1 MDVFT
6 NMSALQA
13 ASLYIS
19 LMLAVLLGLKLYVGG
34 RRGALKVPSGDV
46 SNPDFARAQRVQ
58 QNAVEDVPVLLI
70 ALLSLGLL
78 SAPLWLIHASGATLL
93 ASRLA
98 HAFGLASSSGFSL
111 GRMFGT
117 FGTLI
122 VYLTLVIAL
131 LLCAF
136 DAASGSQ

>member
-1 MDVFT
+1 MNFITD
-6 NMSALQA
+6 MSALQIA
-13 ASLYIS
+13 GFYIA

-34 RRGALKVPSGDV
+34 RRGALKVAPGDV

-58 QNAVEDVPVLLI
+58 QNAVEDVPVLLLAI
-70 ALLSLGLL
+70 LALGLL
-78 SAPLWLIHASGATLL
+78 SAPPVLVHASGATLL
-93 ASRLA
+93 VSRLA

-111 GRMFGT
+111 GRFMGT
-117 FGTLI
+117 LGTLI
-122 VYLTLVIAL
+122 VYLTLIIAL